1 MRVFHPF
8 SSRSLRWDSWTVGT
22 VVVAVLL
29 SLPIWVVLSSIFV
42 DARSIW
48 QHLAS
53 TVLGT
58 YIGNSLGLMLGVG
71 VGTAAIGV
79 STAWLVTLCS
89 FPGRRLFESLLLL
102 PLAAPAYILA
112 YTYTNLLDYSGPIQ
126 TLLRTGFG
134 WQSAQDYW
142 FPTVRSIGG
151 AIVMLTLVLYPYVYL
166 LARSA
171 FLNQS
176 SRLLEASQNL
186 GCSPWQGFWRVALP
200 LARPAIVAGLS
211 LALME
216 TLNDFGTVEFFSVPT
231 FTTGIYRTWF
241 GMGERLAASQLAI
254 VLLCFIFGLIALE
267 RVSRQ
272 QQRYYQNA
280 GQGRSAA
287 RYGLSGW
294 RSFGAVVVCGLPVIL
309 GFLLPVGMLLQLMG
323 IGSSATVSDTRGDS
337 DFPSAG
343 GTSSAIVSNTVD
355 RFWEF
360 ANHSLLLALLTAALA
375 ILIAIFLAYSQRLR
389 PTNRWAIQLAT
400 LGYAVPGAVIAVGIL
415 VPLGQFDNAVDAWS
429 RSTFGFSTGLLLS
442 GTIVALVF
450 AYLVRFLAV
459 GFGAVES
466 SLDRI
471 KPNLDDAARS
481 LGCGTV
487 ATLQKIHLPL
497 MRSGLVTGLILV
509 FVDVMKELP
518 ATLIVRPF
526 NFDTLAI
533 RVYNLASDERLAEAA
548 APALAIV
555 LVGLLPVML
564 LSWQM
569 VQGDRGEIKDK
580 SAKDKSIKDK
590 SIKGSVKAG
599 RAKTLG
605 GQG

>member
-1 MRVFHPF
+1 M
-8 SSRSLRWDSWTVGT
+8 STIII
-22 VVVAVLL
+22 AVLL
-29 SLPIWVVLSSIFV
+29 SLPIWVVLSSVFV

-48 QHLAS
+48 QHLAN

-58 YIGNSLGLMLGVG
+58 YVGNSLELMLGVG
-71 VGTAAIGV
+71 VGTTAIGV
-79 STAWLVTLCS
+79 STAWVVTLCS

-126 TLLRTGFG
+126 TLLRKGFG

-142 FPTVRSIGG
+142 FPNVRSIGG

-171 FLNQS
+171 FLTQS

-186 GCSPWQGFWRVALP
+186 GCSPWQSFWRVALP

-241 GMGERLAASQLAI
+241 GMGERLAASQLA
-254 VLLCFIFGLIALE
+254 VLLLLFIFGLIALE

-280 GQGRSAA
+280 GQGRSMS
-287 RYGLSGW
+287 RYVLGGV
-294 RSFGAVVVCGLPVIL
+294 RSISAIVVCSVPIIL

-323 IGSSATVSDTRGDS
+323 IDSNATAGDSRGDS
-337 DFPSAG
+337 DFPTA
-343 GTSSAIVSNTVD
+343 SSAIVSTPND

-360 ANHSLLLALLTAALA
+360 AYHSFLLAALTAAIA
-375 ILIAIFLAYSQRLR
+375 ILVSIILAYAQRLR
-389 PTNRWAIQLAT
+389 PANRWVTQLAT
-400 LGYAVPGAVIAVGIL
+400 LGYAVPGAVIAVGVL

-429 RSTFGFSTGLLLS
+429 RSTFGVSTGLLLS
-442 GTIVALVF
+442 GTIAALVF

-471 KPNLDDAARS
+471 MPSLDDAAQS
-481 LGCGTV
+481 LGCGT
-487 ATLQKIHLPL
+487 ARTLQKIHLPL

-518 ATLIVRPF
+518 TTLIVRPF

-548 APALAIV
+548 APALAIIG
-555 LVGLLPVML
+555 VGLLPVVL

-569 VQGDRGEIKDK
+569 VKGDR
-580 SAKDKSIKDK
+580 
-590 SIKGSVKAG
+590 
-599 RAKTLG
+599 T
-605 GQG
+605 

>member
-1 MRVFHPF
+1 MRVLNPF
-8 SSRSLRWDSWTVGT
+8 LRRSLRWDSWTVST
-22 VVVAVLL
+22 IIIAVLL
-29 SLPIWVVLSSIFV
+29 SLPIWVVLSSVFV

-48 QHLAS
+48 QHLAN

-58 YIGNSLGLMLGVG
+58 YVGNSLELMLGVG
-71 VGTAAIGV
+71 VGTTAIGV
-79 STAWLVTLCS
+79 STAWVVTLCS

-126 TLLRTGFG
+126 TLLRKGFG

-142 FPTVRSIGG
+142 FPNVRSIGG

-171 FLNQS
+171 FLTQS

-186 GCSPWQGFWRVALP
+186 GCSPWQSFWRVALP
-200 LARPAIVAGLS
+200 LARPAVVAGLS

-241 GMGERLAASQLAI
+241 GMGERLAASQLA
-254 VLLCFIFGLIALE
+254 VLLLLFIFGLIALE

-280 GQGRSAA
+280 GQGRSMS
-287 RYGLSGW
+287 RYVLGGV
-294 RSFGAVVVCGLPVIL
+294 RSISAIVVCSVPIIL

-323 IGSSATVSDTRGDS
+323 IDSNATAGDSRGDS
-337 DFPSAG
+337 DFPTA
-343 GTSSAIVSNTVD
+343 SSAIVSTPND

-360 ANHSLLLALLTAALA
+360 AYHSFLLAALTAAIA
-375 ILIAIFLAYSQRLR
+375 ILVSIILAYAQRLR
-389 PTNRWAIQLAT
+389 PANRWVTQLAT
-400 LGYAVPGAVIAVGIL
+400 LGYAVPGAVIAVGVL

-429 RSTFGFSTGLLLS
+429 RSTFGVSTGLLLS
-442 GTIVALVF
+442 GTIAALVF

-471 KPNLDDAARS
+471 MPSLDDAAQS
-481 LGCGTV
+481 LGCGT
-487 ATLQKIHLPL
+487 ARTLQKIHLPL

-518 ATLIVRPF
+518 TTLIVRPF

-548 APALAIV
+548 APALAIIG
-555 LVGLLPVML
+555 VGLLPVVL

-569 VQGDRGEIKDK
+569 VKGDR
-580 SAKDKSIKDK
+580 
-590 SIKGSVKAG
+590 
-599 RAKTLG
+599 T
-605 GQG
+605 

>member
-1 MRVFHPF
+1 MRSPLSESSTAHF
-8 SSRSLRWDSWTVGT
+8 SLPRWDGWTIST
-22 VVVAVLL
+22 LLIAFLL
-29 SLPIWVVLSSIFV
+29 SLPLWVVLSSTFV

-48 QHLAS
+48 QHLAT
-53 TVLGT
+53 TVLST
-58 YIGNSLGLMLGVG
+58 YVGNSLGLMLGVG
-71 VGTAAIGV
+71 IGTAVIGV
-79 STAWLVTLCS
+79 GTAWLVTLCH
-89 FPGRRLFESLLLL
+89 FPGRRLFESALLL

-112 YTYTNLLDYSGPIQ
+112 YTYTELLEYYGPIQ
-126 TLLRTGFG
+126 TQLRRWFG
-134 WQSAQDYW
+134 WETVQDYW
-142 FPTVRSIGG
+142 FPNVRSLPG

-171 FLNQS
+171 FLTQS
-176 SRLLEASQNL
+176 SSLLEASRNL
-186 GCSPWQGFWRVALP
+186 GCNPWRSFRTIALP

-241 GMGERLAASQLAI
+241 SMGERLAASQLAA
-254 VLLCFIFGLIALE
+254 LLLLFIFGLIALE
-267 RVSRQ
+267 RLSRQ
-272 QQRYYQNA
+272 QQRYFQNA
-280 GQGRSAA
+280 RQGRAIS

-294 RSFGAVVVCGLPVIL
+294 RSLLAIVSCVLPIVL
-309 GFLLPVGMLLQLMG
+309 GFLVPAGVLVQLMG
-323 IGSSATVSDTRGDS
+323 LGNSAAETDS
-337 DFPSAG
+337 RADADFPSTAG
-343 GTSSAIVSNTVD
+343 SSEAIVQNTSNS
-355 RFWEF
+355 FWEF
-360 ANHSLLLALLTAALA
+360 ARHSLLLSLLTAAIAVLLA
-375 ILIAIFLAYSQRLR
+375 IVLAYGQRLR
-389 PTNRWAIQLAT
+389 PANRWATQIAT

-415 VPLGQFDNAVDAWS
+415 VPLGQFDNTVDAWS
-429 RSTFGFSTGLLLS
+429 RSTLGVSTGLLLS
-442 GTIVALVF
+442 GTIAALVF

-466 SLDRI
+466 SLERI
-471 KPNLDDAARS
+471 KPSLDDAARS

-487 ATLQKIHLPL
+487 STLQKVHLPL
-497 MRSGLVTGLILV
+497 VRGGLLTGLILV

-555 LVGLLPVML
+555 AVGLLPVVL

-569 VQGDRGEIKDK
+569 VQGDR
-580 SAKDKSIKDK
+580 
-590 SIKGSVKAG
+590 
-599 RAKTLG
+599 R
-605 GQG
+605 

>member
-1 MRVFHPF
+1 M
-8 SSRSLRWDSWTVGT
+8 
-22 VVVAVLL
+22 
-29 SLPIWVVLSSIFV
+29 

-48 QHLAS
+48 QHLAN

-71 VGTAAIGV
+71 IGTTAIGV
-79 STAWLVTLCS
+79 STAWVVTLCS

-112 YTYTNLLDYSGPIQ
+112 YTYTDLLDYSGPIQ
-126 TLLRTGFG
+126 TLLRKGFG

-142 FPTVRSIGG
+142 FPNVRSIGG

-171 FLNQS
+171 FLTQS

-186 GCSPWQGFWRVALP
+186 GCSPWQSFWRVALP
-200 LARPAIVAGLS
+200 LARPAVVAGLS

-241 GMGERLAASQLAI
+241 GMGERLAASQLA
-254 VLLCFIFGLIALE
+254 VLLLVFIFGLIALE

-280 GQGRSAA
+280 GQGRSMS
-287 RYGLSGW
+287 RYVLSGV
-294 RSFGAVVVCGLPVIL
+294 RSLSAIVVCSVPILL

-323 IGSSATVSDTRGDS
+323 IGSNATPGDSRGDS
-337 DFPSAG
+337 DFPTA
-343 GTSSAIVSNTVD
+343 SSAIVSTPND

-360 ANHSLLLALLTAALA
+360 AYHSFLLAALTAAIA
-375 ILIAIFLAYSQRLR
+375 ILISIFLAYAQRLR
-389 PTNRWAIQLAT
+389 PANRWLTQLAT
-400 LGYAVPGAVIAVGIL
+400 LGYAIPGAVIAVGIL
-415 VPLGQFDNAVDAWS
+415 VPLGQFDNVVDAWS
-429 RSTFGFSTGLLLS
+429 RSTFNVSTGLLLS
-442 GTIVALVF
+442 GTIAALVF

-459 GFGAVES
+459 GFGAVET

-471 KPNLDDAARS
+471 KPSLDDAARS
-481 LGCGTV
+481 LGCGT
-487 ATLQKIHLPL
+487 ARTLQKIHLPL

-518 ATLIVRPF
+518 TTLIVRPF

-548 APALAIV
+548 APALAIIG
-555 LVGLLPVML
+555 VGLLPVVL

-569 VQGDRGEIKDK
+569 VKGDR
-580 SAKDKSIKDK
+580 
-590 SIKGSVKAG
+590 
-599 RAKTLG
+599 T
-605 GQG
+605 

>member
-1 MRVFHPF
+1 MRVLNPF
-8 SSRSLRWDSWTVGT
+8 LRRSLRWDSWTVST
-22 VVVAVLL
+22 IVIAVLL
-29 SLPIWVVLSSIFV
+29 SLPIWVVLSSVFV

-48 QHLAS
+48 QHLAD

-58 YIGNSLGLMLGVG
+58 YVGNSLELMLGVG
-71 VGTAAIGV
+71 VGTTAIGV
-79 STAWLVTLCS
+79 STAWVVTLCS

-126 TLLRTGFG
+126 TLLRKGFG

-142 FPTVRSIGG
+142 FPNVRSIGG

-171 FLNQS
+171 FLTQS

-186 GCSPWQGFWRVALP
+186 GCSPWQSFWHVALP
-200 LARPAIVAGLS
+200 LARPAVVAGLS

-241 GMGERLAASQLAI
+241 GMGERLAASQLA
-254 VLLCFIFGLIALE
+254 VLLLLFIFGLIALE

-280 GQGRSAA
+280 GQGRSMS
-287 RYGLSGW
+287 RYVLGSVRGI
-294 RSFGAVVVCGLPVIL
+294 GAIVVCSVPIVL

-323 IGSSATVSDTRGDS
+323 IDSNATAGDSRGDS
-337 DFPSAG
+337 DFPTA
-343 GTSSAIVSNTVD
+343 SSAIVSTPND

-360 ANHSLLLALLTAALA
+360 AYHSFLLAALTAAIA
-375 ILIAIFLAYSQRLR
+375 ILVSIILAYAQRLR
-389 PTNRWAIQLAT
+389 PANRWVTQLAT
-400 LGYAVPGAVIAVGIL
+400 LGYAVPGAVIAVGVL

-429 RSTFGFSTGLLLS
+429 RSTFGVSTGLLLS
-442 GTIVALVF
+442 GTIAALVF

-471 KPNLDDAARS
+471 TPSLDDAAQS

-487 ATLQKIHLPL
+487 KTLQKIHLPL

-518 ATLIVRPF
+518 TTLIVRPF

-548 APALAIV
+548 APALAIIG
-555 LVGLLPVML
+555 VGLLPVVL

-569 VQGDRGEIKDK
+569 VKGDR
-580 SAKDKSIKDK
+580 
-590 SIKGSVKAG
+590 
-599 RAKTLG
+599 T
-605 GQG
+605 

>member
-1 MRVFHPF
+1 MRLLSVPERFRQF
-8 SSRSLRWDSWTVGT
+8 KFRWDGWTIGSLLIT
-22 VVVAVLL
+22 ILL
-29 SLPIWVVLSSIFV
+29 SLPIWAVLSSGFV
-42 DARSIW
+42 DTRLVW

-58 YIGNSLGLMLGVG
+58 YIGNSLGLMFGVG
-71 VGTAAIGV
+71 IGTAMIGI
-79 STAWLVTLCS
+79 STAWLVTLCK

-112 YTYTNLLDYSGPIQ
+112 YTYTDLLEYAGPIQ
-126 TLLRTGFG
+126 TQLRSQFG

-142 FPTVRSIGG
+142 FPNVRSLWG

-176 SRLLEASQNL
+176 SRLLEASRNL
-186 GCSPWQGFWRVALP
+186 GCSPWRSFWRVALP

-231 FTTGIYRTWF
+231 FTTGIYRVWF

-254 VLLCFIFGLIALE
+254 LLLFFIFGLIALE
-267 RVSRQ
+267 QISRQ
-272 QQRYYQNA
+272 QQRYYQNSRQ
-280 GQGRSAA
+280 GQLMS
-287 RYGLSGW
+287 RYLLSGW
-294 RSFGAVVVCGLPVIL
+294 RSIVAIAVCTIPVVL
-309 GFLLPVGMLLQLMG
+309 GFLIPIGMLIKLMG
-323 IGSSATVSDTRGDS
+323 VGISSTPVSSRDDTDFPSDGGSSA
-337 DFPSAG
+337 AIAAN
-343 GTSSAIVSNTVD
+343 TSD

-360 ANHSLLLALLTAALA
+360 AHHSLTLALLTSAIA
-375 ILIAIFLAYSQRLR
+375 ILISIFLAYSQRLR
-389 PTNRWAIQLAT
+389 PANRWTTQLAT

-415 VPLGQFDNAVDAWS
+415 IPLGQFDNAVDAWS
-429 RSTFGFSTGLLLS
+429 RSTFGISTGLLLS
-442 GTIVALVF
+442 GTIAALVF

-471 KPNLDDAARS
+471 KPSLDEASRS
-481 LGCGTV
+481 LGCSPV

-526 NFDTLAI
+526 NFDTLAV

-555 LVGLLPVML
+555 LVGLLPVLL

-569 VQGDRGEIKDK
+569 V
-580 SAKDKSIKDK
+580 
-590 SIKGSVKAG
+590 KGAS
-599 RAKTLG
+599 RPNPN
-605 GQG
+605 Q